1 MPFMNKHDSGQKIP
15 IKLIKQDFGNDED
28 DNFVPVTQNLA
39 YLQQAV
45 SRSEFEKMIDSD
57 TFEHS
62 QFNITSKET
71 KQLSGIMHSKRISK
85 EMSKLQYTQ
94 GKQISF
100 NESTKSTHNNCEC
113 NDDMYIDTGSS
124 INVGPFIS

>member
-1 MPFMNKHDSGQKIP
+1 MLKNGPKTKVIFTIDS
-15 IKLIKQDFGNDED
+15 GNDED

-62 QFNITSKET
+62 QFNLTSKET
-71 KQLSGIMHSKRISK
+71 KQLSGIMHSK
-85 EMSKLQYTQ
+85 E
-94 GKQISF
+94 
-100 NESTKSTHNNCEC
+100 
-113 NDDMYIDTGSS
+113 
-124 INVGPFIS
+124 